1 MIDFYLNRALNVSS
15 NFDVFKE
22 ELSKITNLL
31 LKSQYTIKLIHTE
44 TNQFLEAY
52 KIDNLTFKRNQMT
65 NSKTKKNSKNEKFSL
80 VFTTIYV
87 GNCSLKSQKRISFT
101 LCTITF
107 FLQTKAPFD

>member
-31 LKSQYTIKLIHTE
+31 LKSQYPIKLIHTE

-52 KIDNLTFKRNQMT
+52 KIDNFTFKQNKMT
-65 NSKTKKNSKNEKFSL
+65 NNKTKK
-80 VFTTIYV
+80 
-87 GNCSLKSQKRISFT
+87 
-101 LCTITF
+101 
-107 FLQTKAPFD
+107 